1 MNKFENQLL
10 EDLFQAYF
18 DASKNKRS
26 IINALS
32 FEIDYE
38 RKIFDLYKEI
48 RDKKYEIGPS
58 ICFVVKE
65 PTLREIFAAD
75 FRDRIIHHLLYNY
88 ISPFFERLFINDS
101 YSCRK
106 KKGTLYGIKR
116 VDHFIRSCS
125 KNYAQDCYILKL
137 DIKSYFMSIDHL
149 ILFQKVKETL
159 FRYKDIINFD
169 LDFVLG
175 LLEKVI
181 FNDPTKN
188 CIIKGSKDDW
198 KNLPKDK
205 SLFFVSKNKGLPI
218 GNLTSQLFGNIYLN
232 DFDHFIKCKL
242 KIKYYG
248 RYVDDFVIVH
258 SDKEYLKAIIPQLR
272 EYLKSNLSLDLHP
285 KKIYLQH
292 FSKGVSFLG
301 AIIKP
306 YRIYIKNRTK
316 GNFYREI
323 KCWNNFWQKG
333 EKVKREDFKK
343 FISSINSYLGIIGH
357 YQTYKL
363 RKKLIEQ
370 NISSLLKPYI
380 DIADDFNKISFK
392 SKVKYRKYFSL

>member
-18 DASKNKRS
+18 DARKNKRS

-285 KKIYLQH
+285 KKIYL
-292 FSKGVSFLG
+292 
-301 AIIKP
+301 
-306 YRIYIKNRTK
+306 
-316 GNFYREI
+316 
-323 KCWNNFWQKG
+323 
-333 EKVKREDFKK
+333 
-343 FISSINSYLGIIGH
+343 
-357 YQTYKL
+357 
-363 RKKLIEQ
+363 
-370 NISSLLKPYI
+370 
-380 DIADDFNKISFK
+380 
-392 SKVKYRKYFSL
+392 